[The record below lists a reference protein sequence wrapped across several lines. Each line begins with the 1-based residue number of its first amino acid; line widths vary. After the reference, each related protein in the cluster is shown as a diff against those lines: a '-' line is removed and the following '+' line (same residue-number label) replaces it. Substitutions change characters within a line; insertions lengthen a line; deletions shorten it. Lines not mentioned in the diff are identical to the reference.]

1 MEHRDYNYYEANAAT
16 VNMGEITSSAVNVC
30 TLHRLRDG
38 DDNLNHLYLG
48 VEGCIMEIAFREGD
62 DLGWWGYFIGRS
74 QCIQRLSIYYL
85 PDGEEGHALLG
96 GISRSQSIRDIG
108 IHDVSND
115 TFTSIMRALHR
126 LSQLEK
132 LTIDGNNTVGPY
144 GWSKLRTLLESGV
157 CKLKE
162 LDLRGNNYIGNEG
175 LDVLSNGLRGIG
187 SSLKV
192 LRLIDISIGN
202 EGLLTVVQALQNCT
216 SLDLETLQ
224 LSHNNFSSAAA
235 GLSSLSD
242 WLRRDEV
249 NLQYLKLSYCRINDE
264 GLHELFQGVANC
276 EVLDLDGNETITST
290 GLSYLYS
297 SIRSDRCRLETLDLR
312 GIPVGDNEMEVL
324 ARGLTDNRSVR
335 NLYLED
341 LGDDISVTSS
351 GWIAFSRA
359 LCDTSSVNS
368 TYLSNHNI
376 CDVWDEDDGE
386 TIPHQDIFKKYLRL
400 NGEHP
405 QYAARCKILMS
416 HPHLDMG
423 PLLHWGL
430 KFLPLAVAWFERAKP
445 CTTLT
450 IYDEDPDLR
459 RLVLDESDEAFE
471 SRELTAMFE
480 FVRGMPMEVMKRRKE
495 LIVAAYDDNDEIA
508 RIDERYREALEQRD
522 RKIEERDRKIE
533 QLEEEIMRLRGL

>member
-1 MEHRDYNYYEANAAT
+1 MENRDYNYYQANAADI
-16 VNMGEITSSAVNVC
+16 NLEEITSSALNAYS
-30 TLHRLRDG
+30 LMRLRDD
-38 DDNLNHLYLG
+38 DDNLYHLYLG
-48 VEGCIMEIAFREGD
+48 VEGSIMQFAFREGD
-62 DLGWWGYFIGRS
+62 DLGWLGYFIGRS

-96 GISRSQSIRDIG
+96 GISHNQSIRDIG

-115 TFTSIMRALHR
+115 TFTSVMRALHS
-126 LSQLEK
+126 LSQLEE
-132 LTIDGNNTVGPY
+132 LTIDGNNTVGPV
-144 GWSKLRTLLESGV
+144 GWSELQTLLESGV
-157 CKLKE
+157 CKLRK
-162 LDLRGNNYIGNEG
+162 LDLRGNNYIGNAG

-235 GLSSLSD
+235 GLGCLSN

-249 NLQYLKLSYCRINDE
+249 NLQYLKLSYCRINDV
-264 GLHELFQGVANC
+264 GLHELFQGAANC
-276 EVLDLDGNETITST
+276 EILDLDGNESITAT

-312 GIPVGDNEMEVL
+312 GIPVGDDGMEVL
-324 ARGLTDNRSVR
+324 ARGLADNRSVR

-341 LGDDISVTSS
+341 LGDDISVTSA
-351 GWIAFSRA
+351 GWIAFSTA

-376 CDVWDEDDGE
+376 CDIWDEDDGE
-386 TIPHQDIFKKYLRL
+386 FIPRQSIFNKYLRL
-400 NGEHP
+400 NGEYP

-416 HPHLDMG
+416 HPHLDMA

-430 KFLPLAVAWFERAKP
+430 KLFPLAVAWFERSKP

-480 FVRGMPMEVMKRRKE
+480 FIRGMPMEVMKRRKE
-495 LIVAAYDDNDEIA
+495 LIVAAYDNNDEIA

-522 RKIEERDRKIE
+522 RKIEERDRRIE
-533 QLEEEIMRLRGL
+533 QLEREIMMLRGL